1 VNVENSD
8 LTRRFG
14 RTRAVP
20 GVKTTEV
27 SRQAPGEAGKSAAL
41 RVIHGGKKDAA

>member
-1 VNVENSD
+1 MNVENSG

-20 GVKTTEV
+20 GVRTTEV
-27 SRQAPGEAGKSAAL
+27 SRQAPGEAGKSAAS
-41 RVIHGGKKDAA
+41 RVISGGKKDAA